1 MLFQFLLSR
10 PYSIGERI
18 YSVTGLAFRFLFGI
32 LTVKGKG
39 NFLLIRTKICV
50 LNRLLRN
57 VSLAYLMLTTHA
69 DKTLKEI
76 LSSIVE
82 HVPIL
87 VRRQPDG

>member
-18 YSVTGLAFRFLFGI
+18 YSVTGLAFRFLKGR
-32 LTVKGKG
+32 KGKR

-82 HVPIL
+82 HVPIF

>member
-1 MLFQFLLSR
+1 MGKEPIQLLVWHFASLKEGKR
-10 PYSIGERI
+10 KKKGR
-18 YSVTGLAFRFLFGI
+18 
-32 LTVKGKG
+32 KGKR

-82 HVPIL
+82 HVPIF